1 MSSSS
6 RVPLL
11 VGGNKGRKP
20 TRLPIAPRA
29 RPANVDRAKRALGA
43 DEADGPSASQ
53 ETSTPSHVDAT
64 TSQPAA
70 EPHKSPERAAL
81 PAVLPVA
88 VAVAPPALPAIQLP
102 PPVSTPQPRTG
113 GISPGSAIAV
123 SVPVNRAPLHTGQ
136 ARSPLLSAAVPVER
150 LARMAPKSSI
160 PLFRPPEPRSHA
172 SPILGP
178 RATPIPAPHPHG
190 LHGEQPQEQN
200 PLLKRMA
207 RKLDIKPHQ
216 SPRRAALHSAGQ
228 APRTASPLALST
240 PVAAVLESPSAPP
253 RAKKATKEATTT
265 AKRGVKRR
273 AAAVEKQAAGENTNT
288 GNQPSSKRRTPRR
301 TAKKV
306 GSYRDPSDSMD
317 DADGDDDG
325 DYEQTRDDDDDLD
338 LPEVDNPQIFMPAR
352 ERATL
357 WAKKVLEQSDDPNA
371 LALVPKKERTK
382 RKRSNSASSIGSVAT
397 PRKSK
402 ADEGP
407 QKEPSQMTMGEL
419 AMSIP
424 KGRRMLRHEH
434 EEAADHHNGFD
445 AGMSRSRSLSLSSE
459 SASMGGSLV
468 TPQVEIIDGKM
479 VISES
484 TVKVVE
490 TPSFGAAAS
499 DDGEDTARRPRGSRY
514 AAPNSAPGRRW
525 SKDETKQFYYCLSQ
539 VGPNFSMMATLFPA
553 RKRKELKSKFKYEE
567 KHHPTLIEI
576 ALKASTAPLDSEIVD
591 VIARM
596 AEKDAQKKEAKRR
609 SQSEDLA
616 DGVQSPST
624 VSSTAV
630 PTPPPVQ
637 DDFAEDRF
645 GGYYRERK
653 DSYDFSN

>member
-29 RPANVDRAKRALGA
+29 RPANVERAKRAPGA
-43 DEADGPSASQ
+43 ADDADATATTDAMTQGDEA
-53 ETSTPSHVDAT
+53 TPK
-64 TSQPAA
+64 PAA
-70 EPHKSPERAAL
+70 EPHRSPERAAL

-88 VAVAPPALPAIQLP
+88 VTAPSVPAIQLP
-102 PPVSTPQPRTG
+102 PPVSTPSPRPG

-123 SVPVNRAPLHTGQ
+123 SL
-136 ARSPLLSAAVPVER
+136 
-150 LARMAPKSSI
+150 
-160 PLFRPPEPRSHA
+160 
-172 SPILGP
+172 
-178 RATPIPAPHPHG
+178 
-190 LHGEQPQEQN
+190 
-200 PLLKRMA
+200 
-207 RKLDIKPHQ
+207 
-216 SPRRAALHSAGQ
+216 
-228 APRTASPLALST
+228 
-240 PVAAVLESPSAPP
+240 
-253 RAKKATKEATTT
+253 
-265 AKRGVKRR
+265 
-273 AAAVEKQAAGENTNT
+273 
-288 GNQPSSKRRTPRR
+288 RR

-317 DADGDDDG
+317 DPDGDDDA

-338 LPEVDNPQIFMPAR
+338 LPETDNPQIFMPAR

-382 RKRSNSASSIGSVAT
+382 RKRSNSASSVGSVAT

-402 ADEGP
+402 TEDGP

-419 AMSIP
+419 ALSIP

-434 EEAADHHNGFD
+434 EEAADHHT
-445 AGMSRSRSLSLSSE
+445 GMDSGLTRSRSLSLSSE

-468 TPQVEIIDGKM
+468 TPQVEIINGKM

-484 TVKVVE
+484 TVKVAE
-490 TPSFGAAAS
+490 PSSFAAPGL
-499 DDGEDTARRPRGSRY
+499 DEDEDSSRRPRGSRY
-514 AAPNSAPGRRW
+514 LPPNSAPGRRW
-525 SKDETKQFYYCLSQ
+525 SKDETKQFYY
-539 VGPNFSMMATLFPA
+539 
-553 RKRKELKSKFKYEE
+553 RKELKSKFKYEE

-591 VIARM
+591 VISRM

-609 SQSEDLA
+609 SQSEDLG
-616 DGVQSPST
+616 DGLQSPST

-637 DDFAEDRF
+637 EEFAEDRY
-645 GGYYRERK
+645 GGYFRERK